1 MSTLRELDERRA
13 ELTGLRQ
20 LFETAT
26 DELFEKPLLRSKIAT
41 RETELAVME
50 RDPVTLIPEAE
61 LLFGGRAVNG
71 SLGLEA
77 KFASAVLESY
87 QDMVSNHHGGRL
99 HPSMGGTGRRPGEQE
114 SRLFLTALP
123 RGSFGLRLSQPQAQD
138 FIAAQQVSEA
148 MEELTSLVESAAAGD
163 AAFAQGVERFHPRVL
178 VPLKNF
184 LDTLV
189 NRETTVTIRSGQRE
203 TSLGPDQVK
212 AARNRVAATKTENET
227 ITLAGVFRGVLPDS
241 WKFDFVP
248 DGQSLISGALAEAV
262 TEAEAEA
269 MVPHYGK
276 RCRAT
281 LTTTR
286 FRTLGRL
293 SRPTYELL
301 KLEPETP
308 ALTFVHA
315 PRRLIK

>member
-20 LFETAT
+20 LFETAS
-26 DELFEKPLLRSKIAT
+26 DEVFEKPLLRSKIAA
-41 RETELAVME
+41 RAAELSGLE
-50 RDPVTLIPEAE
+50 RDPITPIPEAE

-71 SLGLEA
+71 SLGIDA

-123 RGSFGLRLSQPQAQD
+123 RGSFGLRLSQPQPHD

-178 VPLKNF
+178 VPLRSF

-203 TSLGPDQVK
+203 TALGSEQVK
-212 AARNRVAATKTENET
+212 AARNRAFATKTENET
-227 ITLAGVFRGVLPDS
+227 VALLGVFRGVLPDS
-241 WKFDFVP
+241 WKFDFIP
-248 DGQSLISGALAEAV
+248 AAQPLISGALAEAV

-269 MVPHYGK
+269 MVPHYGQ

-281 LTTTR
+281 LSMTR
-286 FRTLGRL
+286 YRTLGRL

-301 KLEPETP
+301 KLETE
-308 ALTFVHA
+308 
-315 PRRLIK
+315 I